1 MSDLRPPL
9 SSRQRRVL
17 RQQRFK
23 QYIPWAAM
31 LLLGGI
37 VGYVIAPDPKVID
50 PASGC
55 TYTNVIPAKVL
66 PKPNEIIVNVFNSTK
81 RVGLASI
88 TSVDLNLRG
97 FKKGAIESSD
107 EDIAGIAIIRY
118 GVGSRP
124 AADRLAAYIP
134 GALLELDKTKADKTI
149 DLIVGTA
156 FGQLAPNEQV
166 SAILAVPSASASGKG
181 CPTF

>member
-1 MSDLRPPL
+1 M
-9 SSRQRRVL
+9 V
-17 RQQRFK
+17 
-23 QYIPWAAM
+23 
-31 LLLGGI
+31 GGL
-37 VGYVIAPDPKVID
+37 VGYAIAPDPQVID
-50 PASGC
+50 PSSGC
-55 TYTNVIPAKVL
+55 TYSKVIPAQVL
-66 PKPNEIIVNVFNSTK
+66 PKPNQITVNVFNSTK

-97 FKKGAIESSD
+97 FRKGAVESSN

-124 AADRLAAYIP
+124 AADRLAAYVP
-134 GALLELDKTKADKTI
+134 GAVLELDKTKTNKTI
-149 DLIVGTA
+149 DLIIGNA

-166 SAILAVPSASASGKG
+166 SAILAVPSTSASGKG

>member
-9 SSRQRRVL
+9 SSRQQRVL
-17 RQQRFK
+17 RQQRMK
-23 QYIPWAAM
+23 QYLPWAAM

-37 VGYVIAPDPKVID
+37 VGYVIAPDPQVID
-50 PASGC
+50 PSSGC

-66 PKPNEIIVNVFNSTK
+66 PKPNQITVNVFNSTK

-97 FKKGAIESSD
+97 FKKGLIESSD
-107 EDIAGIAIIRY
+107 EDIAGIAISRY
-118 GVGSRP
+118 GSGARP
-124 AADRLAAYIP
+124 AADRLAAYVP
-134 GALLELDKTKADKTI
+134 GAVLELDKTKTDGSV
-149 DLIVGTA
+149 DLIVGNA

-166 SAILAVPSASASGKG
+166 AAILAVPSASASGKG

>member
-1 MSDLRPPL
+1 
-9 SSRQRRVL
+9 
-17 RQQRFK
+17 
-23 QYIPWAAM
+23 M

-37 VGYVIAPDPKVID
+37 VGYVIAPDPQVID

-66 PKPNEIIVNVFNSTK
+66 PKPNEITVNVFNSTK

-149 DLIVGTA
+149 DLIVGNA